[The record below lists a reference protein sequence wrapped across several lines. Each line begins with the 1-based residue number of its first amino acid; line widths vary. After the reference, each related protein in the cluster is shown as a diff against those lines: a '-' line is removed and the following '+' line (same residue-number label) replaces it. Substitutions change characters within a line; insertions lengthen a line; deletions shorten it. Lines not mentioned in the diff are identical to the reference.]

1 MKKITT
7 LAVSLLTAACMS
19 AGALAADQPLEKVAP
34 FPKAEKGMKRQ
45 VIQLPQQ
52 QDESA
57 LKVELM
63 IGQTLEVDCNH
74 HRLGGE
80 LESKTLE
87 GWGYDYYV
95 FEKLSGPVSTMMAC
109 PDGKKEKKFV
119 TAGLGDDAMLRYNS
133 KLPIVVYTPSNVDVK
148 YRIWRADETIGNGRR
163 PLRRTAQTAIK
174 NGSPQAAVFVRAFIR
189 ARYPP
194 SACRLSA
201 ASAPPAVPHPPPRL
215 AHISAPA
222 LHWSTPALSR
232 SPPGCRQ
239 DEYRRLG

>member
-1 MKKITT
+1 MKTILPAVLFAAFATT
-7 LAVSLLTAACMS
+7 SAWAAES
-19 AGALAADQPLEKVAP
+19 VQPLEKIAP
-34 FPKAEKGMKRQ
+34 YPQAEKGMKRQ

-148 YRIWRADETIGNGRR
+148 YRIWRADETIGN
-163 PLRRTAQTAIK
+163 
-174 NGSPQAAVFVRAFIR
+174 AVVR
-189 ARYPP
+189 
-194 SACRLSA
+194 
-201 ASAPPAVPHPPPRL
+201 
-215 AHISAPA
+215 
-222 LHWSTPALSR
+222 
-232 SPPGCRQ
+232 
-239 DEYRRLG
+239 

>member
-133 KLPIVVYTPSNVDVK
+133 KLPIVVYTPSNVKKKKKRKKKKKERQPAGCRFCQSV
-148 YRIWRADETIGNGRR
+148 YQSAISAIGLP
-163 PLRRTAQTAIK
+163 PLS
-174 NGSPQAAVFVRAFIR
+174 GFS
-189 ARYPP
+189 
-194 SACRLSA
+194 SACGTSSTAPAGSYFSSSTSLVH
-201 ASAPPAVPHPPPRL
+201 ASAFS
-215 AHISAPA
+215 ISAGLP
-222 LHWSTPALSR
+222 SR
-232 SPPGCRQ
+232 RIP
-239 DEYRRLG
+239 

>member
-119 TAGLGDDAMLRYNS
+119 TAGLGDDAMLRYKCRAISAGSLSRRSPYGGLLITVPYGPFGSGLFSWATSFTS
-133 KLPIVVYTPSNVDVK
+133 KSISSPMPA
-148 YRIWRADETIGNGRR
+148 RRA
-163 PLRRTAQTAIK
+163 LRRARSIT
-174 NGSPQAAVFVRAFIR
+174 RA
-189 ARYPP
+189 
-194 SACRLSA
+194 
-201 ASAPPAVPHPPPRL
+201 
-215 AHISAPA
+215 
-222 LHWSTPALSR
+222 STSEP
-232 SPPGCRQ
+232 
-239 DEYRRLG
+239 